1 VAAEATPDPSDVA
14 PLVAPPQDHMEIL
27 HNLAMA
33 GNMREIRRQADQL
46 ITLDP
51 RYRLFAETLKR
62 LASAWRAPISR
73 KPSSTSST
81 SIWTG
86 SR

>member
-1 VAAEATPDPSDVA
+1 
-14 PLVAPPQDHMEIL
+14 MEIL

-51 RYRLFAETLKR
+51 RYRPFAETLKR
-62 LASAWRAPISR
+62 LASAYQSQAVVNLINQHLDR
-73 KPSSTSST
+73 KQVA
-81 SIWTG
+81 
-86 SR
+86 